1 VRLCA
6 TVQNGWHVA
15 CIVAFVCKTLQ
26 SCSQHFRNAEQPN
39 KTIQTMKINNQLSI
53 AIALAFSATLSNSA
67 FAAADDTFI
76 NPEWANSAVYVGG
89 SIGVGRSR
97 LDDQRMATDLA
108 GTSFRTFNSD
118 DKDRGFKLFVGKQ
131 LNQYFAIEG
140 GYFDLGKYNFNGVTI
155 ANNGINGETRFRG
168 VNLDLVG
175 QLPLTQRLSVLG
187 RIGGQYTRTG
197 TDYNGAAIAVARNRY
212 SSDSDFG
219 PKAGVGLEYK
229 FSEALAIRAE
239 AERSRVNDGVG
250 RRGNVDLFSIGLV
263 YKLGRPAAAPYV
275 APTPVV
281 EAPAPVAEVAPAP
294 APAPQPTSEKVSFAA
309 EALFDFDKAVVKPEG
324 KVALDDMMA
333 KLQGMNTEVM
343 VAVGH
348 TDSVGSD
355 QYNAKLS
362 LRRAEAV
369 KAYLVS
375 KGLDPAR
382 LYTEG
387 KGETQPI
394 ADNATA
400 EGRAKNRRVNIEI
413 VGTRTAR

>member
-1 VRLCA
+1 
-6 TVQNGWHVA
+6 
-15 CIVAFVCKTLQ
+15 
-26 SCSQHFRNAEQPN
+26 
-39 KTIQTMKINNQLSI
+39 MKIKSQLSV

-67 FAAADDTFI
+67 FAADDTFI
-76 NPEWANSAVYVGG
+76 NPDWANSAVYVGG
-89 SIGVGRSR
+89 SIGQGRSH
-97 LDDQRMATDLA
+97 LDDRALVNTLSGNSALNTFTTDQR
-108 GTSFRTFNSD
+108 
-118 DKDRGFKLFVGKQ
+118 DRGYKLFVGKQ

-140 GYFDLGKYNFNGVTI
+140 GYFDIGKYQFSAVTTGNGLVRGQTK
-155 ANNGINGETRFRG
+155 FRG
-168 VNLDLVG
+168 LNLDLVG
-175 QLPLTQRLSVLG
+175 QLPITQRLSVLG
-187 RIGGQYTRTG
+187 RIGAQYARTG
-197 TDYNGAAIAVARNRY
+197 TDYNGNGIVVAGNRY

-219 PKAGVGLEYK
+219 PKAGLGLEYK
-229 FSEALAIRAE
+229 FSEAIAMRAE
-239 AERSRVNDGVG
+239 IERNRVNDGVG
-250 RRGNVDLFSIGLV
+250 RRGNVDLISVGLV
-263 YKLGRPAAAPYV
+263 YKLGRPTTAAYV

-281 EAPAPVAEVAPAP
+281 VAEAPVAVAAPAP

-309 EALFDFDKAVVKPEG
+309 EALFDFDKSVVKPEG
-324 KVALDDMMA
+324 KVALDDMMS

-348 TDSVGSD
+348 TDSVGSNE
-355 QYNAKLS
+355 YNAKLS

-413 VGTRTAR
+413 VGTRTAP

>member
-1 VRLCA
+1 
-6 TVQNGWHVA
+6 
-15 CIVAFVCKTLQ
+15 
-26 SCSQHFRNAEQPN
+26 
-39 KTIQTMKINNQLSI
+39 MKIKNQLSI

-97 LDDQRMATDLA
+97 LDDQRMAGSLTGTGFSTFTTDE
-108 GTSFRTFNSD
+108 
-118 DKDRGFKLFVGKQ
+118 KDRGFKLFVGKQ

-140 GYFDLGKYNFNGVTI
+140 GYFDLGKYNFSGVTTGNRAI
-155 ANNGINGETRFRG
+155 TGETKFRG
-168 VNLDLVG
+168 LNLDLVG

-197 TDYNGAAIAVARNRY
+197 TDYNGAAIAVAGNRY

-219 PKAGVGLEYK
+219 PKAGLGLEYK
-229 FSEALAIRAE
+229 FSEALALRAE
-239 AERSRVNDGVG
+239 AERSRVKDGVG

-281 EAPAPVAEVAPAP
+281 EAAPAPVAEVAPAP

-324 KVALDDMMA
+324 KVALDDMMS

-387 KGETQPI
+387 KGEAQPI

-413 VGTRTAR
+413 VGTRTVR

>member
-1 VRLCA
+1 
-6 TVQNGWHVA
+6 
-15 CIVAFVCKTLQ
+15 
-26 SCSQHFRNAEQPN
+26 
-39 KTIQTMKINNQLSI
+39 MKIKSQISI

-76 NPEWANSAVYVGG
+76 NPDWANSAVYVGG
-89 SIGVGRSR
+89 SVGVGRSR
-97 LDDQRMATDLA
+97 IDDQDVARNLTALNNSTF
-108 GTSFRTFNSD
+108 TSDS
-118 DKDRGFKLFVGKQ
+118 KDRGYKLFVGKQ
-131 LNQYFAIEG
+131 FTKYFAIEG
-140 GYFDLGKYNFNGVTI
+140 GYFDLGKYNFNGVTT
-155 ANNGINGETRFRG
+155 ANTVVRGETKYRG

-175 QLPLTQRLSVLG
+175 QLPLTQRISVLG

-197 TDYNGAAIAVARNRY
+197 TSFGGNGINVASNRY

-219 PKAGVGLEYK
+219 GKAGVGLEYK

-239 AERSRVNDGVG
+239 AERSRVKDAIGQ
-250 RRGNVDLFSIGLV
+250 RGNVDLFSIGLV
-263 YKLGRPAAAPYV
+263 YKLGRPVAAAYV

-281 EAPAPVAEVAPAP
+281 EAAPVAQVAPAP

-324 KVALDDMMA
+324 KVALDDMMS

-355 QYNAKLS
+355 DYNAKLS

-413 VGTRTAR
+413 VGTRSTR